1 MSLVETELKCFHCG
15 DPCEGIPLTKENNN
29 FCCQGCL
36 SVYELLH
43 SSGMDNFYSMEK
55 NPGTKIK
62 DATSYAYLDDPEIE
76 KKLFLFADEKTAH
89 VKIHLPTIH
98 CNSCIWLLEN
108 LTKLNKQIISCHVN
122 FLKKEAT
129 IIFDRNLKFSEL
141 AALLHKIGYSPNF
154 SLENLSKKERKT
166 DKSLMYKIGIAGFCF
181 GNIMLL
187 SLPYYLG
194 ADLIEDIY
202 YMRLF
207 GFIQIALALP
217 IVLYVST
224 DYFRSAY
231 YSIKTKTIS
240 IDIPLSFGII
250 ILFSR
255 SLYEIISATGAG
267 YLDSLAGL
275 LFFMMIGKWFQKN
288 TYENLV
294 FDRDYKSYFP
304 ISVNKWINEEE
315 KPTPLEK
322 IKEGDILLIRHGELI
337 PCDAILISE
346 NASLDYSFVTGET
359 DHIHKSKND
368 HLYSGAKLNGQL
380 IKIKVTKAV
389 DQSYLTQLWNKDVF
403 KKTNENDLEN
413 ILNKASKYF
422 TLAILFITTFAAVYW
437 YINDSTKIWKI
448 IAEILI
454 ITCPCAF
461 ALSSPFTLGNIIRF
475 FGKNK
480 IYMKDA
486 HSVEKMASVKELV
499 FDKTGTITY
508 LNRKNIK
515 WKGEVLSIDEKE
527 AIHALSNNSM
537 HPFSRSISNYLSS
550 FKFNEGISDYQEI
563 TGKGVQG
570 YYKNKL
576 VKIGSADFVDSS
588 HKNFN
593 STVFVSINNEIK
605 GYFDFEQLFRNDI
618 SSTLNTLGKSYRLH
632 LLSGDKPSHQELIF
646 QNFPNENIHFSQ
658 SPIDKLNYI
667 ENLQNK
673 NIKVAMIGDGLNDAG
688 ALAASEFGITITD
701 DITTFTP
708 SSDAI
713 LESSSLNKLPQLF
726 QLAKEGI
733 TIIKLSFLLSFIYN
747 MIGIT
752 FAISGALTP
761 LFAAI
766 LMPLSSITIIV
777 FVTWAVNFRGNKILK
792 SAQNH

>member
-1 MSLVETELKCFHCG
+1 MSIVETELKCFHCG
-15 DPCEGIPLTKENNN
+15 DNCEGKPLTKENKN

-55 NPGTKIK
+55 NPGTKVK
-62 DATSYAYLDDPEIE
+62 DVSSYTYLDDPEIE
-76 KKLFLFADEKTAH
+76 KKLFLYADEKIAH

-108 LTKLNKQIISCHVN
+108 LSRLNKEIISCNVN

-129 IIFDRNLKFSEL
+129 IIFNRTLKFSEL
-141 AALLHKIGYSPNF
+141 ASLLNRIGYSPNF
-154 SLENLSKKERKT
+154 SLENLSRKEKAI
-166 DKSLMYKIGIAGFCF
+166 DKSLMYKMGIAGFCF

-194 ADLIEDIY
+194 ADLIKDIY

-217 IVLYVST
+217 IVFYVST

-231 YSIKTKTIS
+231 YAIKTKTIS

-250 ILFSR
+250 VLFTR
-255 SLYEIISATGAG
+255 SLYEIISSTGAG

-304 ISVNKWINEEE
+304 ISVNKWIDNEE
-315 KPTPLEK
+315 KPTPLEN
-322 IKEGDILLIRHGELI
+322 IKEDDILLIRHGELI
-337 PCDAILISE
+337 PCDALLLSD

-359 DHIHKSKND
+359 DLISKSKND
-368 HLYSGAKLNGQL
+368 HLYSGAKLYGKL

-403 KKTNENDLEN
+403 NKSSENDLET

-422 TLAILFITTFAAVYW
+422 TLSILFITTFAAVYW
-437 YINDSTKIWKI
+437 SIYDASKVWKVV
-448 IAEILI
+448 AEILI

-480 IYMKDA
+480 IYLKDA
-486 HSVEKMASVKELV
+486 HSVEKMASVKEIV

-508 LNRKNIK
+508 LNRKNMY
-515 WKGEVLSIDEKE
+515 WKGEPLSDEEKE
-527 AIHALSNNSM
+527 GVFALSNNSV
-537 HPFSRSISNYLSS
+537 HPFSRSISAYLNNSASS
-550 FKFNEGISDYQEI
+550 STINDYIEI
-563 TGKGVQG
+563 TGKGIQG
-570 YYKNKL
+570 IYKNQ
-576 VKIGSADFVDSS
+576 VIKIGSADFIGSS
-588 HKNFN
+588 IKSFN
-593 STVFVSINNEIK
+593 SIVFVSINNKIK
-605 GYFDFEQLFRNDI
+605 GYFEFEQLFRENI
-618 SSTLNTLGKSYRLH
+618 SSTLHSLRKSYQLH

-646 QNFPNENIHFSQ
+646 QNFPNENIHFNQ

-667 ENLQNK
+667 ENLQSQKNK
-673 NIKVAMIGDGLNDAG
+673 IAMIGDGLNDAG
-688 ALAASEFGITITD
+688 ALAAAEFGITVTD

-713 LESSSLNKLPQLF
+713 IESCSLNKLPQLF
-726 QLAKEGI
+726 RLAKEGI
-733 TIIKLSFLLSFIYN
+733 TIIKISFILSFIYN
-747 MIGIT
+747 IVGIS
-752 FAISGALTP
+752 FAITGTLTP

-792 SAQNH
+792 TAQNH